1 MIQDHLFVEE
11 YTRPMRQR
19 ELNRTLELVR
29 LVKETR
35 SNRLGFRDRALLQMS
50 DALISIGQRLR
61 DRYAPAASCGS
72 LESPL
77 EGASG
82 S

>member
-11 YTRPMRQR
+11 YTRPLRQR
-19 ELNRTLELVR
+19 ELNRQLELVR
-29 LVKETR
+29 LVEETR
-35 SNRLGFRDRALLQMS
+35 GNRRGFRERTLLQMS

-61 DRYAPAASCGS
+61 DHYAPVASGES
-72 LESPL
+72 LDSPL
-77 EGASG
+77 ECAPG